1 MTIACLLVMLPNMSQ
16 KGNRSGKRTRP
27 PRIRVPNQE
36 RALFTVDDSRFIG
49 VIRRLSL
56 TGGSAILAKGP
67 IPQGTAGQMSLST
80 VFGKVTAHVEFLH
93 SGADGVPLAQAFR
106 FLTMDEVSAERFEAA
121 AKQMEVAGFSD
132 LEEKEGSLG
141 DLAANSLG
149 KLRDSVRRLSAVI
162 TAVRT
167 VDAKR

>member
-1 MTIACLLVMLPNMSQ
+1 MPH

-36 RALFTVDDSRFIG
+36 RALFTVEGSRFIG

-67 IPQGTAGQMSLST
+67 IPQGTAGQMSLGT
-80 VFGKVTAHVEFLH
+80 VFGKVTAHIEFLH

-106 FLTMDEVSAERFEAA
+106 FLTMDDVSAERFEAA

-132 LEEKEGSLG
+132 VQEKEGSLV

-162 TAVRT
+162 TAVRS